1 MNRGEVFA
9 RDGYRC
15 VYCGNVFPA
24 EELTVDH
31 LQARSR
37 GGDRSSGNLVTA
49 CGGCNARKGR
59 RRLADFL
66 AEEPESYEN
75 FMRLAVHAWTRHR
88 QAITEEI
95 EGKAE
100 TKTKGKAKGKAKAK
114 TKGKAKTKTKT
125 K

>member
-1 MNRGEVFA
+1 MNREDVFA

-49 CGGCNARKGR
+49 CEGCNARKGR

-66 AEEPESYEN
+66 AEEPESYAN
-75 FMRLAVHAWTRHR
+75 FVRLAVHAWKRHLA
-88 QAITEEI
+88 AIEE
-95 EGKAE
+95 E
-100 TKTKGKAKGKAKAK
+100 TKDKAKAKAK
-114 TKGKAKTKTKT
+114 TRTKDKTKAKAKAKGR
-125 K
+125 